1 MRKIL
6 NQTWSTVIIIVVF
19 IRSIDPHHYIHCI
32 LNDSLMIVNQ
42 RRISDL
48 NQHSN
53 MNLLLCL
60 HHQILLNSRFF
71 VNDCTSASEKVIR
84 NILNIT
90 SFCLILANKWLLC
103 WIANTDADISSIFPY
118 ERSTLW
124 LIIYDTVFHSDFL
137 QQSKLYLVLCSIEFP
152 VE

>member
-1 MRKIL
+1 MTWLMTLNDFGWHGTYEYSLEYTEATEIDKIKIHWYEKNFKSNL
-6 NQTWSTVIIIVVF
+6 IH
-19 IRSIDPHHYIHCI
+19 RHHHRRPHSLRRPASLYPLH

-42 RRISDL
+42 TRISDL

-71 VNDCTSASEKVIR
+71 VNDCTSASKKVIR

-103 WIANTDADISSIFPY
+103 WIANTDADISSIFP
-118 ERSTLW
+118 
-124 LIIYDTVFHSDFL
+124 
-137 QQSKLYLVLCSIEFP
+137 
-152 VE
+152 